1 MCLCITHDFV
11 DFIHECS
18 LFFKLVNIP
27 VFYWNTA
34 TFGSETLTWQ
44 QPKHQLHSKCGPWCG
59 PHQRNNTHNTHAETD
74 NCLKIKSSHLI
85 LASRSHLYK
94 GCVPTSWDILC
105 NKKVKYVYVS
115 LPTIQSWRVSMQK
128 LWSALRQA
136 RNRSSCSFP
145 RTLLWILKN
154 LLISPWLFHQ

>member
-1 MCLCITHDFV
+1 MYYTWFCLFHSWMQPVFQ
-11 DFIHECS
+11 
-18 LFFKLVNIP
+18 VNIP

-44 QPKHQLHSKCGPWCG
+44 QPKHKLQGFKVWTWCG

-136 RNRSSCSFP
+136 RNRSSCWFL

-154 LLISPWLFHQ
+154 LLISSWLFHQ